1 MSQKRAGVFRIL
13 RLHSSVHPVS
23 TQHFQDRATFMRT
36 RQSTRTAGEGISDNV
51 YEVVAHARAEVFA
64 AHRTTRET
72 KYVATPCKFIF
83 DLVPELR
90 ERIYFYALETN
101 KIRFLHDF
109 RTPTLAAVSKQVRA
123 EVLPAFFTKCHFRA
137 DILSNHQ
144 DMAALDSQV
153 LPPRGEL
160 SKKGLHDFNLSH
172 LDISYRRSGS
182 ISGMRGKS
190 LSRASVV
197 NLQKREGYAATFRN
211 VSFEISPCSGY
222 WTWNER
228 TGSAMDIRIP
238 TASRLRPVITFADP
252 NAGSMSQLRELEVVR
267 ARAKAKVNEIMASRE
282 RFLSFTL
289 RDLEAVARQFRYWP
303 GQDE

>member
-1 MSQKRAGVFRIL
+1 
-13 RLHSSVHPVS
+13 
-23 TQHFQDRATFMRT
+23 MRT
-36 RQSTRTAGEGISDNV
+36 RQSTRTAGEGISDDA
-51 YEVVAHARAEVFA
+51 YEVAAHARAEVFA
-64 AHRTTRET
+64 AHRTTLET
-72 KYVATPCKFIF
+72 KHAATPCKSNIF

-101 KIRFLHDF
+101 KVRSLHGF

-123 EVLPAFFTKCHFRA
+123 EVLPVFFTKCHFRA

-144 DMAALDSQV
+144 DMAALDGQV

-160 SKKGLHDFNLSH
+160 SKKGLHDFNLSR

-211 VSFEISPCSGY
+211 VSFGISPCSGY
-222 WTWNER
+222 WKWNER

-252 NAGSMSQLRELEVVR
+252 DAGSMSQLRELEVVR
-267 ARAKAKVNEIMASRE
+267 ARAKAKVNEIVASRE
-282 RFLSFTL
+282 RFVSFTL